1 MGCLQRSALVLYVS
15 SLS

>member
-1 MGCLQRSALVLYVS
+1 LQRSALVLYVS